1 MIRNIVIGAA
11 GLVAIIL
18 VAPQI
23 LPAPSTPGRIAA
35 PTGPSQGEP
44 TPAARPDQR
53 YEAYVASP
61 ATPASPPVPPRPP
74 VSAEHRIYQMIR
86 FAEWQAKLGPARMRQ
101 IRQAADDGTPSQEG
115 YNRYVDMVEMAAK
128 QTP

>member
-1 MIRNIVIGAA
+1 MIRNIMVGAA

-18 VAPQI
+18 VAPRI

-35 PTGPSQGEP
+35 PTVPSQDEP
-44 TPAARPDQR
+44 VLVTHPVQR
-53 YEAYVASP
+53 FDAYVASP
-61 ATPASPPVPPRPP
+61 AAPASPAVPPRPP
-74 VSAEHRIYQMIR
+74 VSAEHRIYQMIH

>member
-1 MIRNIVIGAA
+1 MIRNIVVAAA

-23 LPAPSTPGRIAA
+23 LPAPSTPDRIAT
-35 PTGPSQGEP
+35 PIGPSQDEP
-44 TPAARPDQR
+44 NPAARPDQR

-61 ATPASPPVPPRPP
+61 GVPASPAAPHRQA
-74 VSAEHRIYQMIR
+74 VSREHRIYQMIH

-128 QTP
+128 QAP